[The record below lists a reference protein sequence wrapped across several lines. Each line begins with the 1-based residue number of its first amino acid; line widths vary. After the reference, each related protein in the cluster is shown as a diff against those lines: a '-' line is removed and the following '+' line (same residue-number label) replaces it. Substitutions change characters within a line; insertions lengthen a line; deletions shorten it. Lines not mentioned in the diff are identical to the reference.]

1 MRGTGILLVAVM
13 VVALAPA
20 SAIAQETSLSFTE
33 LRDRGVLQEGKDIV
47 VTFRYEASAGY
58 RELKAELVRLSDSA
72 IVVMVG
78 KLPRGTTD
86 LKLDRREGKYGRYEI
101 EIPEH
106 RVQSIMLPP
115 QGMSRLGGGLLG
127 AGVGVGASMLM
138 MVACVTANE
147 TGGGCNLGSP
157 DAIALLMIGG
167 GATVGA
173 LLTGKS
179 DAEVLYRSVNLPEP
193 HSSRFAW
200 SVAPVL
206 VNSQQS
212 AVFTIEW

>member
-1 MRGTGILLVAVM
+1 MSGTGILLVAVL
-13 VVALAPA
+13 VAALAPA
-20 SAIAQETSLSFTE
+20 SAHAQKTSISFTE
-33 LRDRGVLQEGKDIV
+33 LREQGVLQEGKDIL

-58 RELKAELVRLSDSA
+58 RELKAELVSLSDSA

-78 KLPRGTTD
+78 KLPEGKTD
-86 LKLDRREGKYGRYEI
+86 LKLDRREGRYGRYEI

-106 RVQSIMLPP
+106 RVQSIVLPP
-115 QGMSRLGGGLLG
+115 QGMSRLGGGLIG

-147 TGGGCNLGSP
+147 TAGGCNLGSP

-179 DAEVLYRSVNLPEP
+179 DAEVLYRSVYLREP
-193 HSSRFAW
+193 LSSRFAW
-200 SVAPVL
+200 SVAPTL
-206 VNSQQS
+206 ATTQQS
-212 AVFTIEW
+212 AVFTIQW